1 MAGPQPL
8 APAPMADQQP
18 QWKCAECGLLNWPS
32 RRKCRECRQRHTPGA
47 RGPATASPP
56 RNHRR
61 RDGGRDDDAAAGRR
75 QQQGGR
81 GRANSSPPKLRGGG
95 AAPPESP
102 SGQSQTDRKV
112 AALRDALDSLQKAQ
126 AADATVQP
134 LRDELKRLED
144 EIASARPIGQRL
156 DAARAALRRAETK
169 HATAQ
174 TALDAAQQRVDAAAK
189 QRSEKV
195 AHMLKLEE
203 EFRKAGDAEAPQA
216 RAAEL
221 AAAAEAAIRQPGNGY
236 SLAAL
241 EAAIARFR
249 QSGGPPSRTESPPVT
264 PSAPSARSHAPAR
277 AGETDSADTGLL
289 LRSPTNSQITE
300 PGSDPLAAATA
311 GLALMDVEGP
321 EPQATPD
328 AGKRRRQ
335 EGGGASWS

>member
-1 MAGPQPL
+1 MARPQPP
-8 APAPMADQQP
+8 APAPPPMADQLP

-32 RRKCRECRQRHTPGA
+32 RRKCRECRQRHMPGA

-56 RNHRR
+56 RSHRR

-81 GRANSSPPKLRGGG
+81 VRATSSPPKLRGAGP
-95 AAPPESP
+95 APPESP
-102 SGQSQTDRKV
+102 SGQNQADRKV
-112 AALRDALDSLQKAQ
+112 TALRDALDSLQKAQ
-126 AADATVQP
+126 ASDATVQP

-189 QRSEKV
+189 HRSEKV

-203 EFRKAGDAEAPQA
+203 EFRKAGDVEAPQA

-249 QSGGPPSRTESPPVT
+249 QSGDPACRAEPPPATPPRQGEAAT
-264 PSAPSARSHAPAR
+264 R
-277 AGETDSADTGLL
+277 AGETDSADTGLIL
-289 LRSPTNSQITE
+289 PSPTNSQITE
-300 PGSDPLAAATA
+300 PGSDPLVVATA

-321 EPQATPD
+321 APPAAPE

-335 EGGGASWS
+335 EEGRASWS